1 MLEIVPLRAGEKA
14 DMRITAAAR
23 WGTSRRQY
31 WQSIAVG
38 WGVLG
43 VLLDVGHGALCAA
56 AREPVRAV
64 RPQSSRP
71 EPLPLTGEERHQL
84 DTTVDKALAFLAR
97 HQNSDGS
104 FQTVPVG
111 RPAVTSLCVMAFLS
125 RGYRPGEG
133 CYAANIEAAIDYVL
147 QFQDADSGAITPMVG
162 GRHGFWNRAAAYTHG
177 ICGTMLADVFPF
189 TGRLQYRRDVGE
201 TEAAQLDLRR
211 HQLIEKAVRKA
222 LSFTRTQQTLPK
234 QISGEQ
240 GGWRYI
246 ESEMR
251 NDSDLS
257 VTAWMIMFLHSSQ
270 KSGFRVPDSWMKGG
284 LRFVHHTFSKK
295 QHGFVYVLS
304 ETNRHC
310 TRATV
315 GGGILCLLLGG
326 EPTSPSIKEAVD
338 WIFKHPFEPYNRSWE
353 PGDRYHYSAF
363 YCSQAMGLLG
373 GAVFRDFYPGLLRV
387 LSENQHTDGSWDP
400 EQFHDESSYGEV
412 YSTALAVLALSPPY
426 QMLETYKR

>member
-1 MLEIVPLRAGEKA
+1 
-14 DMRITAAAR
+14 MRNSAAV
-23 WGTSRRQY
+23 RRKTGRRLL
-31 WQSIAVG
+31 WRSIAVVFALA
-38 WGVLG
+38 GVR
-43 VLLDVGHGALCAA
+43 LDSGPGGLYAA
-56 AREPVRAV
+56 PREPVRAL
-64 RPQSSRP
+64 RPQSGRV
-71 EPLPLTGEERHQL
+71 EPLPLEKEDRKQL
-84 DTTVDKALAFLAR
+84 DETVDKALAYLAY

-104 FQTVPVG
+104 FQTEPIA

-133 CYAANIEAAIDYVL
+133 KYAANIEAAIDYVL
-147 QFQDADSGAITPMVG
+147 QFQDPESGAITPLIQG
-162 GRHGFWNRAAAYTHG
+162 GRRGLWNRAAAYTHG

-189 TGRLQYRRDVGE
+189 TGRLQYSRDAGE
-201 TEAAQLDLRR
+201 TEAAQADARR
-211 HQLIEKAVRKA
+211 HQQIEKAVRKA
-222 LSFTRTQQTLPK
+222 LTFTRSQQVLPK
-234 QISGEQ
+234 QNSSEQ

-246 ESEMR
+246 EVSMR

-257 VTAWMIMFLHSSQ
+257 VTAWMIMFLHSSK
-270 KSGFRVPDSWMKGG
+270 KSGFRVPDSWIKGG
-284 LRFVHHTFSKK
+284 LKFVHRTFSKK

-304 ETNRHC
+304 ETDRHC

-326 EPTSPSIKEAVD
+326 EQISPQIKEAVD

-373 GAVFRDFYPGLLRV
+373 GPVFKDFYPGLLRV
-387 LSENQHTDGSWDP
+387 LSEHQHADGSWDA
-400 EQFHDESSYGEV
+400 EQFHEEKSYGEI

-426 QMLETYKR
+426 QKLETYKR

>member
-1 MLEIVPLRAGEKA
+1 V
-14 DMRITAAAR
+14 
-23 WGTSRRQY
+23 
-31 WQSIAVG
+31 VVF
-38 WGVLG
+38 GVLVS
-43 VLLDVGHGALCAA
+43 VLFGFWRGGPRAA
-56 AREPVRAV
+56 AREPVRAA
-64 RPQSSRP
+64 RPQSAHP
-71 EPLPLTGEERHQL
+71 KALPLTDEERHRL
-84 DTTVDKALAFLAR
+84 DATVDKALEYLAN

-104 FQTVPVG
+104 FQTVPMG

-125 RGYRPGEG
+125 RGYRPGQG
-133 CYAANIEAAIDYVL
+133 RYAANIEAAIDYVL
-147 QFQDADSGAITPMVG
+147 EFQDAETGAITPTMT
-162 GRHGFWNRAAAYTHG
+162 GRPGFWTRAGAYTHG

-189 TGRLQYRRDVGE
+189 TGRLQYRRGNDE
-201 TEAAQLDLRR
+201 TDAAKNDLRR
-211 HQLIEKAVRKA
+211 HQRVEKAVRSA
-222 LSFTRTQQTLPK
+222 LSFTRSQQIKPK
-234 QISGEQ
+234 EVFGEE

-246 ESEMR
+246 ESNMR

-257 VTAWMIMFLHSSQ
+257 VTAWMIMFMHSAQ
-270 KSGFRVPDSWMKGG
+270 KSGFRVPESWMKSG

-326 EPTSPSIKEAVD
+326 EQISPPIKEAVD

-373 GAVFRDFYPGLLRV
+373 GPVFRDFYPGLLRV
-387 LSENQHTDGSWDP
+387 LSENQHSDGSWDP
-400 EQFHDESSYGEV
+400 EQFHGEAEYGEV
-412 YSTALAVLALSPPY
+412 YTTALAVLALSPPY

>member
-1 MLEIVPLRAGEKA
+1 V
-14 DMRITAAAR
+14 
-23 WGTSRRQY
+23 S
-31 WQSIAVG
+31 
-38 WGVLG
+38 
-43 VLLDVGHGALCAA
+43 VLLGIWRGDPCAA
-56 AREPVRAV
+56 AREPVRAM
-64 RPQSSRP
+64 RPQSARP
-71 EPLPLTGEERHQL
+71 KALPLTDDERHRL
-84 DTTVDKALAFLAR
+84 DATVDKALEFLAN

-111 RPAVTSLCVMAFLS
+111 RPAITSLCVMAFLS

-133 CYAANIEAAIDYVL
+133 RYAPNIEAAIDYVL
-147 QFQDADSGAITPMVG
+147 EFQDDETGAITPTIA
-162 GRHGFWNRAAAYTHG
+162 GRSGLWTRAAAYTHG

-189 TGRLQYRRDVGE
+189 TGRLQYRRDKEE
-201 TEAAQLDLRR
+201 TESAKSDLRR
-211 HQLIEKAVRKA
+211 HQRIEKAVRKA
-222 LSFTRTQQTLPK
+222 LSFTRGQQTKPK
-234 QISGEQ
+234 EVFGEE

-246 ESEMR
+246 DTNMR

-257 VTAWMIMFLHSSQ
+257 VTAWMIMFLHSAQ
-270 KSGFRVPDSWMKGG
+270 KSGFRVPEVWMKSG

-326 EPTSPSIKEAVD
+326 EQISPPIKEAVD
-338 WIFKHPFEPYNRSWE
+338 WIFKHPFEPYNRSSG
-353 PGDRYHYSAF
+353 PFDRYHYSAF

-373 GAVFRDFYPGLLRV
+373 GPVFRDFYPGLLRV
-387 LSENQHTDGSWDP
+387 LSENQHSDGSWDP
-400 EQFHDESSYGEV
+400 EQFHGETEYGEV